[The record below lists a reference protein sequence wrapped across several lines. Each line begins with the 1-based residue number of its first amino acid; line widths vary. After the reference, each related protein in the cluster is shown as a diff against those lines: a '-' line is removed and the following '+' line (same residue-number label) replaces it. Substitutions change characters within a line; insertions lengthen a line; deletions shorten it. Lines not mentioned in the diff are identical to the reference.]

1 MAMHGMCGSARLET
15 CMASQAVIRR
25 MTLCMA
31 RLQHALQAQA
41 WRQLHRPA
49 APGSML
55 QVEWDSGTTKGVEK
69 ANDCER
75 VSPWELET
83 DPDENLRREEDKKKA
98 AEASKRAARAARGAR
113 RA

>member
-1 MAMHGMCGSARLET
+1 MECCTGR
-15 CMASQAVIRR
+15 
-25 MTLCMA
+25 
-31 RLQHALQAQA
+31 
-41 WRQLHRPA
+41 
-49 APGSML
+49 APM

-113 RA
+113 RAWGPYQQPMQLLACQPQSLSTHCWRPWLCAQAVLLM